1 VRLPSSKGNPVI
13 AALLTKLRNKTI
25 LPSWWKKL
33 QVAVPALI
41 FVLCFSILGYGLY
54 KNWTALAAFQW
65 EINYLQVALSFIL
78 YTFDLTLAVSGWSLI
93 VSKLAGV
100 SNFRKNLKIYCYSNI
115 ASRLPGT
122 VWYIISRAYLYE
134 QQGIAKSVISI
145 GSLLEMVLIIL
156 SGVFTYFLFLPF
168 LSPISALR
176 NPLPLIA
183 ILLLGLLLTHP
194 AILGAILQ
202 RFARGKALHDLRYQD
217 TLVWLGIYV
226 VVWIVGGLVLFS
238 AVNVFYPLPLT
249 QLPGVIGA
257 WTLSGV
263 AASLVFLSPSGLGI
277 RELTL
282 SFLLSHY
289 IPTPLAIVVALG
301 TRVGL
306 TVYEAFWAVVAL
318 KL

>member
-1 VRLPSSKGNPVI
+1 MI
-13 AALLTKLRNKTI
+13 AALLTKLRSKTGP
-25 LPSWWKKL
+25 LFRSKKL
-33 QVAVPALI
+33 QVAVSAVI
-41 FVLCFSILGYGLY
+41 FALCFSILGYSLY

-65 EINYLQVALSFIL
+65 RINYLQVAISFIF
-78 YTFDLTLAVSGWSLI
+78 YTFDLALAVWGWSLI
-93 VSKLAGV
+93 VSKLAGF
-100 SNFRKNLKIYCYSNI
+100 SDFRKNLKIYCYSNI

-122 VWYIISRAYLYE
+122 VWYIIGRAYLYK

-145 GSLLEMVLIIL
+145 ASLLEMVLIIS
-156 SGVFTYFLFLPF
+156 SGILTYFLFLPF

-183 ILLLGLLLTHP
+183 LLLLGLLLTHP
-194 AILGAILQ
+194 VTLEAILQ
-202 RFARGKALHDLRYQD
+202 RFARAKAPYGLRYRD
-217 TLVWLGIYV
+217 TLAWLGIYII
-226 VVWIVGGLVLFS
+226 VWIVGGLVLYS

-249 QLPGVIGA
+249 QLPGIIGA

-263 AASLVFLSPSGLGI
+263 AASLVFFSPSGLGI

-282 SFLLSHY
+282 SFLLSYY
-289 IPTPLAIVVALG
+289 IPTPLAIVVAVG
-301 TRVGL
+301 MRVGL

>member
-1 VRLPSSKGNPVI
+1 VVVPV
-13 AALLTKLRNKTI
+13 
-25 LPSWWKKL
+25 
-33 QVAVPALI
+33 VI
-41 FVLCFSILGYGLY
+41 FFFCFSILGYSLY

-65 EINYLQVALSFIL
+65 EINYFQMALSFIF
-78 YTFDLTLAVSGWSLI
+78 YTFDLTLAVLGWSLI
-93 VSKLAGV
+93 VNKLAGF
-100 SNFRKNLKIYCYSNI
+100 SNLRKNLKIYCYSNI
-115 ASRLPGT
+115 ARRLPGT
-122 VWYIISRAYLYE
+122 VWHIVGRAYLYE

-176 NPLPLIA
+176 NPLPLVA
-183 ILLLGLLLTHP
+183 ILLLGLLLIHP
-194 AILGAILQ
+194 VTLRAILK
-202 RFARGKALHDLRYQD
+202 RFARAKAPYDLRYRD
-217 TLVWLGIYV
+217 TLAWLGIYIM
-226 VVWIVGGLVLFS
+226 VWTVGGLVLYS
-238 AVNVFYPLPLT
+238 AINVFYPLPLT

-263 AASLVFLSPSGLGI
+263 AASLVFLIPGGLGI

-282 SFLLSHY
+282 SFFLSHY

-301 TRVGL
+301 MRVGL
-306 TVYEAFWAVVAL
+306 TVYEAFWAAVAL

>member
-1 VRLPSSKGNPVI
+1 MI
-13 AALLTKLRNKTI
+13 ATLLIKLRNKAEFI
-25 LPSWWKKL
+25 LQWKKL
-33 QVAVPALI
+33 QVAVPAVI
-41 FVLCFSILGYGLY
+41 FALCFSILGYSLY

-65 EINYLQVALSFIL
+65 KINYLQVALSFIF
-78 YTFDLTLAVSGWSLI
+78 YTFDLTLAVLDWSLI
-93 VSKLAGV
+93 VSKLAGF
-100 SNFRKNLKIYCYSNI
+100 SDFRKNLKIYCYSNI
-115 ASRLPGT
+115 ARRLPGT
-122 VWYIISRAYLYE
+122 VWFIISRAYLYE

-156 SGVFTYFLFLPF
+156 SGILTYFLSLPF
-168 LSPISALR
+168 LSPISAR

-183 ILLLGLLLTHP
+183 ALLLALLLTHP
-194 AILGAILQ
+194 AILRAILK
-202 RFARGKALHDLRYQD
+202 RFVQAKAPSDLRYQD
-217 TLVWLGIYV
+217 TLVWLGIYI
-226 VVWIVGGLVLFS
+226 VVWIVGGLVLYS

-257 WTLSGV
+257 WTLSGAV
-263 AASLVFLSPSGLGI
+263 ASLLVLSPSGLGV

-282 SFLLSHY
+282 SLLLSHY

-301 TRVGL
+301 MRVGL

>member
-1 VRLPSSKGNPVI
+1 VI
-13 AALLTKLRNKTI
+13 AKWLKNKVGLLFR
-25 LPSWWKKL
+25 WKKL
-33 QVAVPALI
+33 RVAVPVVI
-41 FVLCFSILGYGLY
+41 FVLCFSILGYSLY

-65 EINYLQVALSFIL
+65 RINYSQMAISFIF
-78 YTFDLTLAVSGWSLI
+78 YTFDLTLAVVGWSLI
-93 VSKLAGV
+93 VSKLTGF

-145 GSLLEMVLIIL
+145 GSLLEMVLIIS
-156 SGVFTYFLFLPF
+156 SGILTYFLFLPF
-168 LSPISALR
+168 LSPISVLR
-176 NPLPLIA
+176 SPLPLIA
-183 ILLLGLLLTHP
+183 LLVVGLLLTRP
-194 AILGAILQ
+194 ATLGAILQ
-202 RFARGKALHDLRYQD
+202 RFARTKAPHDLRYRD
-217 TLVWLGIYV
+217 TLVWLGIYI
-226 VVWIVGGLVLFS
+226 VVWIVGGLVLYF
-238 AVNVFYPLPLT
+238 AINVFYPLPLT

-282 SFLLSHY
+282 SFLLSQY

-301 TRVGL
+301 MRVGL

>member
-1 VRLPSSKGNPVI
+1 MI
-13 AALLTKLRNKTI
+13 AALLTKLRNKTG
-25 LPSWWKKL
+25 LLSRWKKL
-33 QVAVPALI
+33 QVAVPAVI
-41 FVLCFSILGYGLY
+41 FALCFSVLGYSLY

-65 EINYLQVALSFIL
+65 KINYFQMALSFIF
-78 YTFDLTLAVSGWSLI
+78 YTFDLTLAVLGWSLI
-93 VSKLAGV
+93 VSKLAGF
-100 SNFRKNLKIYCYSNI
+100 SNLRKNLKIYCYSNM
-115 ASRLPGT
+115 ARRLPGT
-122 VWYIISRAYLYE
+122 VWYIIGRAYLYE

-156 SGVFTYFLFLPF
+156 SGIFAYFLFLPF

-194 AILGAILQ
+194 AILRAILQ
-202 RFARGKALHDLRYQD
+202 RFAQAKAPDNLRYRD
-217 TLVWLGIYV
+217 TLAWLGIYI
-226 VVWIVGGLVLFS
+226 VVWVVGGLVLYS

-263 AASLVFLSPSGLGI
+263 AASLVFLIPSGLGI

-289 IPTPLAIVVALG
+289 IPTPLAIMVALG
-301 TRVGL
+301 MRVGL
-306 TVYEAFWAVVAL
+306 TVYEAFWAAVAL